1 MCKIPCERA
10 AILQTVSAKC
20 CPEAVHHWS
29 ASSLAR
35 WSVEAT
41 AIRLLELSAKAK
53 ENGER
58 YAILTAT
65 RAAES
70 VERQPYR
77 SKPAPR
83 PS

>member
-1 MCKIPCERA
+1 
-10 AILQTVSAKC
+10 V
-20 CPEAVHHWS
+20 
-29 ASSLAR
+29 
-35 WSVEAT
+35 T

-77 SKPAPR
+77 SKPAPGLASR
-83 PS
+83 HTFRTIFRVSPGEAVSMVGCHA

>member
-1 MCKIPCERA
+1 MVQA
-10 AILQTVSAKC
+10 AI
-20 CPEAVHHWS
+20 EWG
-29 ASSLAR
+29 

-41 AIRLLELSAKAK
+41 VSHLLELSAKAK

-58 YAILTAT
+58 YAMLTAT

-77 SKPAPR
+77 SKTI
-83 PS
+83 PSPS